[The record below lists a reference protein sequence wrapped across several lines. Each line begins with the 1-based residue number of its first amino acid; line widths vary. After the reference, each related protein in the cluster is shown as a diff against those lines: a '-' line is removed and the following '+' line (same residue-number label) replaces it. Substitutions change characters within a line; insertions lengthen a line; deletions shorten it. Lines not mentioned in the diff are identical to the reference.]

1 MTSHRDAAHPPQV
14 GVPVDVLDGLTRF
27 RHRLGMFGRAV
38 HWYQE
43 IGSTNDAALLL
54 AERGDEEGT
63 LVGADLQTAGRGRQ
77 GRIWS
82 SPRGAGLYVSAILRP
97 PKPVVALL
105 TLAAGVSIAD
115 GIREASGLTVDLKW
129 PNDAY
134 LGGRKVAGILA
145 EAGTADIGF
154 NHVVLGIGINVSE
167 ASYPPEV
174 AARATSLEREVGR
187 PVDRGLVLASCL
199 SALAAR
205 YRQLLTDAPGV
216 LATWRSY
223 SAVMLGRRVECTV
236 GLRSVVG
243 VAEDIDDTGALI
255 VRAGDETIRVIS
267 GEVIWS

>member
-1 MTSHRDAAHPPQV
+1 MPD
-14 GVPVDVLDGLTRF
+14 DILDGITRF
-27 RHRLGMFGRAV
+27 RDRLGMFGRAV
-38 HWYQE
+38 SWYQE

-54 AERGDEEGT
+54 AERGGDEGA

-97 PKPVVALL
+97 PKPVVGLL
-105 TLAAGVSIAD
+105 TLAAGVSIAE

-145 EAGTADIGF
+145 EAGTSNGGL
-154 NHVVLGIGINVSE
+154 NHVVLGLGINVSE
-167 ASYPPEV
+167 ASYPAEI

-187 PVDRGLVLASCL
+187 PIDRGLVLASCL

-205 YRQLLTDAPGV
+205 YDELLTDASGV
-216 LATWRSY
+216 LAAWRSY
-223 SAVMLGRRVECTV
+223 AARMLGRRVECTV

-243 VAEDIDDTGALI
+243 VAEDIDDAGALI
-255 VRAGDETIRVIS
+255 VRAGGETIRVIS